1 MRGFKPDPWVA
12 FMLCQSFECCLPLD
26 VHTFHHRPRFVH
38 KSEMIIRASISER
51 PWMGNTFSNA
61 MQCMPQEGQWRCFW
75 FDSESFQFPCRSA
88 SSFAAMSAGSI
99 TEPPSALE
107 GESIPVHRDF
117 CGCSFPAE
125 IPAMLPA
132 WRYQDASFQ
141 PFACSFEDSKATKR
155 LLQQRDVIWIFTW

>member
-1 MRGFKPDPWVA
+1 MFTHFIIGPD
-12 FMLCQSFECCLPLD
+12 L
-26 VHTFHHRPRFVH
+26 
-38 KSEMIIRASISER
+38 SINQKWSYVLLFPNGHGWETL
-51 PWMGNTFSNA
+51 WQ
-61 MQCMPQEGQWRCFW
+61 QCMSQEGQWRCFW
-75 FDSESFQFPCRSA
+75 FDSESFQFPCRSP

-132 WRYQDASFQ
+132 WWYQDASFQ
-141 PFACSFEDSKATKR
+141 PFASSFEDSKATKR
-155 LLQQRDVIWIFTW
+155 LLQQRDVIWIFTHNNNYIYNMCCIMK